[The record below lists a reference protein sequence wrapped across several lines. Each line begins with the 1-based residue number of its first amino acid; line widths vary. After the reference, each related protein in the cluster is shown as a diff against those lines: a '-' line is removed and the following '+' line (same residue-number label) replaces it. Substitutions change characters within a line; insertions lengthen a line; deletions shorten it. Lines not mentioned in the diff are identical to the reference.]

1 MFLNR
6 CAGLSFAYYSEI
18 RHQVRMLN
26 RCAGLSFAYYSE
38 IRHQVRTFGPIMW
51 IWLPYYCYLGNTAE
65 YDRHN
70 THTPATRYQVQQ

>member
-1 MFLNR
+1 
-6 CAGLSFAYYSEI
+6 
-18 RHQVRMLN
+18 MLN